1 VPVPS
6 GDATFRHATWRP
18 LATGSS
24 APVAARQVGA
34 KSTASAAVDAGHV
47 APPDPSASLVVRVR
61 TGELAGRL
69 VVTLADVCAG
79 DRGGDRGDDHGD
91 DDVRARAT
99 IDVQGASAEVV
110 AVEVD
115 PPDGALTARLLDGVA
130 DALRARGVERVRITA
145 ELDL

>member
-1 VPVPS
+1 
-6 GDATFRHATWRP
+6 
-18 LATGSS
+18 
-24 APVAARQVGA
+24 
-34 KSTASAAVDAGHV
+34 V

-79 DRGGDRGDDHGD
+79 DRGDDRGD